1 MATIKKYFHS
11 DSGHG
16 WLAVKRKEVESLG
29 LADKISTC
37 SYQKGKTVYLE
48 EDVDAQ
54 VFLKAMKDSGTDVEV
69 KEAKPVKRSNIRGF
83 SAFSV
88 ESA

>member
-16 WLAVKRKEVESLG
+16 WLAVKRGEVEKLG
-29 LADKISTC
+29 IADKITSF

-48 EDVDAQ
+48 EDTDLST
-54 VFLKAMKDSGTDVEV
+54 FKTAMEATGVTLEI

-83 SAFSV
+83 TRFTPTV
-88 ESA
+88 

>member
-16 WLAVKRKEVESLG
+16 WLAVKRSEVEKLG
-29 LADKISTC
+29 IADKISGF

-48 EDVDAQ
+48 ED
-54 VFLKAMKDSGTDVEV
+54 KDMATFKTALETAGDQLEV
-69 KEAKPVKRSNIRGF
+69 KVAKIVKRSNIRGF
-83 SAFSV
+83 SKFSV

>member
-1 MATIKKYFHS
+1 MIKKYFHS

-16 WLAVKRKEVESLG
+16 WLAVKRSEVEKFG
-29 LADKISTC
+29 LADKITTF

-54 VFLKAMKDSGTDVEV
+54 VFLKTAKDSGVEIEV
-69 KEAKPVKRSNIRGF
+69 KTAKPVKRSNIRGF
-83 SAFSV
+83 SRFTPTV
-88 ESA
+88 

>member
-16 WLAVKRKEVESLG
+16 WLAVKRKEVEELG
-29 LADKISTC
+29 ISGAISDF

-48 EDVDAQ
+48 ED
-54 VFLKAMKDSGTDVEV
+54 KDMATFKTALETAGDQLEV
-69 KEAKPVKRSNIRGF
+69 KVAKIVKRSNIRGF
-83 SAFSV
+83 SKFSV

>member
-16 WLAVKRKEVESLG
+16 WLAVKRSEVAKLG
-29 LADKISTC
+29 IADKISGF

-48 EDVDAQ
+48 ED
-54 VFLKAMKDSGTDVEV
+54 KDMATFKTALETAGDQLEV
-69 KEAKPVKRSNIRGF
+69 KVAKIVKRSNIRGF
-83 SAFSV
+83 SKFSV